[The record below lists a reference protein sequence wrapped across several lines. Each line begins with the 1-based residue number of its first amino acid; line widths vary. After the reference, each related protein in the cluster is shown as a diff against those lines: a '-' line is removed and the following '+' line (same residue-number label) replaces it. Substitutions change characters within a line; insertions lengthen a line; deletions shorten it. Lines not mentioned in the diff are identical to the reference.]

1 MGISRRAYAKRRGVT
16 EAAVRK
22 AIASGR
28 ISAEPDGTLD
38 PDVCDAHW
46 NDGIIPAVPGGSGL
60 GGAVRGRKGQRAV
73 PVEAVE
79 AVQDA
84 LRSAGQ
90 DVPDD
95 PGGMSF
101 IQART
106 ANEILKAQER
116 DLKLKKLRGELI
128 DRNRALAMV
137 FGLARQ
143 ERDTWVNWPVRV
155 AALFAAEIGADVHAV
170 QNGLDKFVR
179 AHLAEMAEIEIGL

>member
-16 EAAVRK
+16 EGAVRK
-22 AIASGR
+22 AIAAGR
-28 ISAEPDGTLD
+28 ISVESDGTLD
-38 PDVCDAHW
+38 PDKADAHW
-46 NDGIIPAVPGGSGL
+46 NDGIIPQTADGYGHGG
-60 GGAVRGRKGQRAV
+60 VRRKGKRAV

-90 DVPDD
+90 DVPDEA
-95 PGGMSF
+95 GGMSF

-143 ERDTWVNWPVRV
+143 ERDTWINWPVRV

-170 QNGLDKFVR
+170 QNGLDKVVR